1 MNYARQSVEQAIF
14 STTDYSKGE
23 LSEMDLD
30 ELKRVVE
37 ILQHTDTDLDTEKLS
52 SAISN
57 LTE

>member
-37 ILQHTDTDLDTEKLS
+37 ILQHADTDLDTKKLS